1 MKKRTIVLF
10 ASGMVLLGMG
20 IGGSLA
26 WLQDSATPVT
36 NTFTTSNIGVTLTET
51 TTDYKM
57 VPGHTISKDPVVK
70 VMKDSEDCWV
80 FIKVT
85 ESEKPDLDA
94 YIDYD
99 IDPNNWTLL
108 EKSEE
113 KDKEGN
119 KISEV
124 SVYYCKATD
133 ITADRNIKVLGYTD
147 TSNVFHPE
155 EVLVNSTV
163 TKEMMDNIYSGKV
176 NEPTLTFQAYAA
188 QLYKDNNTEFT
199 VEEAWDIVNS
209 EGNVKN
215 QPEGDSGSEN

>member
-51 TTDYKM
+51 TKDYKM
-57 VPGHTISKDPVVK
+57 VPGHTISKDPIVTVK
-70 VMKDSEDCWV
+70 ADSEDCWV

-85 ESEKPDLDA
+85 ESKEPDLDA

-99 IDPNNWTLL
+99 IDLNNWTLL
-108 EKSEE
+108 EESVDKDGNEE
-113 KDKEGN
+113 
-119 KISEV
+119 

-133 ITADRNIKVLGYTD
+133 ITDDRNIKVLGYTD
-147 TSNVFHPE
+147 TSNVFHSE
-155 EVLVNSTV
+155 EVLVKSTV
-163 TKEMMDNIYSGKV
+163 TKVMMDNIYSGKV

-188 QLYKDNNTEFT
+188 QLYKNNNTEFT

-209 EGNVKN
+209 EGNVQN
-215 QPEGDSGSEN
+215 QPEGDSGSET

>member
-51 TTDYKM
+51 TKAYKM
-57 VPGHTISKDPVVK
+57 VPGHTISKDPVVTVK
-70 VMKDSEDCWV
+70 ADSEDCWV

-85 ESEKPDLDA
+85 ESNSPDLDA

-99 IDPNNWTLL
+99 IDLNNWTLL
-108 EKSEE
+108 EESVDKDGNEE
-113 KDKEGN
+113 
-119 KISEV
+119 

-133 ITADRNIKVLGYTD
+133 ITDDRKIKVLGYTD

-155 EVLVNSTV
+155 EVLVKSTV
-163 TKEMMDNIYSGKV
+163 TKVMMDNIYSGKV

-188 QLYKDNNTEFT
+188 QLYKNNNTEFT

-209 EGNVKN
+209 EGNVQN
-215 QPEGDSGSEN
+215 QPEGDSGSET